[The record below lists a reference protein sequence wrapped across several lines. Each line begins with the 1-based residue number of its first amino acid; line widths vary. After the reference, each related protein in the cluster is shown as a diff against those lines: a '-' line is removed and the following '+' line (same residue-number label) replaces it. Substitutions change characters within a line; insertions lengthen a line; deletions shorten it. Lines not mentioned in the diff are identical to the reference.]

1 MGYEVRTSKRVKY
14 FNPIYMVN
22 ENTFEI
28 EQDEIGSPRLDEEFS
43 FIVKE
48 FREWCLGQEKS
59 LQNAFLEKN

>member
-1 MGYEVRTSKRVKY
+1 
-14 FNPIYMVN
+14 MVN